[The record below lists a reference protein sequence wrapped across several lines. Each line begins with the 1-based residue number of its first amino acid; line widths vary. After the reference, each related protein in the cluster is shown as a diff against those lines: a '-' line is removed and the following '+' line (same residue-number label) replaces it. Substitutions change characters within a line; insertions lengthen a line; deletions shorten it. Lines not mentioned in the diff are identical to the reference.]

1 MPRSSAL
8 LLRLAP
14 VVVLLAAGCGDG
26 TVFTENFNAGTARWS
41 LGKGF
46 SPAPSSVLNPAD
58 QWLTAVYDDSCAD
71 QDYNF
76 AYVLAPFDFGGA
88 ASVTV
93 SHTYL
98 GVYGKNDT
106 TGLAWTTDAPG
117 PNATWNSLSELG
129 TTDVLLTST
138 VTLPDAARKT
148 GVYLGIYFR
157 NICVRGS
164 VGVNMGYDDFKVVV
178 K

>member
-1 MPRSSAL
+1 MTGLVLHADSVNCRMRGTRIMVAL
-8 LLRLAP
+8 ARYRRDHGAYPATLDELTPAYLREKVRDDFAP
-14 VVVLLAAGCGDG
+14 DG
-26 TVFTENFNAGTARWS
+26 RF
-41 LGKGF
+41 
-46 SPAPSSVLNPAD
+46 
-58 QWLTAVYDDSCAD
+58 
-71 QDYNF
+71 
-76 AYVLAPFDFGGA
+76 
-88 ASVTV
+88 
-93 SHTYL
+93 L